1 MEKWVIK
8 DHELTYDDKTHSY
21 FCDGKKCIS
30 VTQLIKLKFPN
41 KYKDVDENVL
51 KAAAKKGN
59 ELHNAIEVFEKYG
72 LESEYLKEFRNY
84 LFLKDKY
91 KFKALENELPVIVP
105 YEDLFICGR
114 LDLVLEEN
122 EELGIGDIKRIA
134 VLDKE
139 YLTYQLNLY
148 RLGFIYSYEKE
159 PKFLRAIYLRNDVR
173 KYVEIPIN
181 AKFGLDLIKE
191 YHERKIK

>member
-91 KFKALENELPVIVP
+91 KFKALENELPVIVS

-122 EELGIGDIKRIA
+122 EELGIGDIKRTA

>member
-105 YEDLFICGR
+105 YEICLFVG
-114 LDLVLEEN
+114 
-122 EELGIGDIKRIA
+122 G
-134 VLDKE
+134 
-139 YLTYQLNLY
+139 
-148 RLGFIYSYEKE
+148 
-159 PKFLRAIYLRNDVR
+159 
-173 KYVEIPIN
+173 
-181 AKFGLDLIKE
+181 
-191 YHERKIK
+191 

>member
-1 MEKWVIK
+1 M
-8 DHELTYDDKTHSY
+8 
-21 FCDGKKCIS
+21 
-30 VTQLIKLKFPN
+30 
-41 KYKDVDENVL
+41 
-51 KAAAKKGN
+51 
-59 ELHNAIEVFEKYG
+59 
-72 LESEYLKEFRNY
+72 
-84 LFLKDKY
+84 
-91 KFKALENELPVIVP
+91 
-105 YEDLFICGR
+105 FICGR

-122 EELGIGDIKRIA
+122 EELGIGDIKRTA

-191 YHERKIK
+191 YYERKIK

>member
-91 KFKALENELPVIVP
+91 KFKALESELPVIVP

-122 EELGIGDIKRIA
+122 EELGIGDIKRTA

>member
-30 VTQLIKLKFPN
+30 VTQLIKFKFPN

-91 KFKALENELPVIVP
+91 KFKALESELPVIVP

-114 LDLVLEEN
+114 LDLVLEES
-122 EELGIGDIKRIA
+122 EELGIGDIKRTA

>member
-1 MEKWVIK
+1 MEKWIIK
-8 DHELTYDDKTHSY
+8 DHELTYDDETHSY
-21 FCDGKKCIS
+21 YCDGKKCIS
-30 VTQLIKLKFPN
+30 VTQLIHFQFPD
-41 KYKDVDENVL
+41 KYKDVDEAVL
-51 KAAAKKGN
+51 KNAAKKGN
-59 ELHNAIEVFEKYG
+59 ELHNAIEVYEKYG

-84 LFLKDKY
+84 LFLKLKHKFNVVNNEIPIILPY
-91 KFKALENELPVIVP
+91 KDI
-105 YEDLFICGR
+105 FICGR

-122 EELGIGDIKRIA
+122 EELGIGDIKRTA

-159 PKFLRAIYLRNDVR
+159 PKFLRAIYLRNNVR

>member
-30 VTQLIKLKFPN
+30 VTQLIKFKFPN

-91 KFKALENELPVIVP
+91 KFKALESELPVIVP

-122 EELGIGDIKRIA
+122 EELGIGDIKRTA

-159 PKFLRAIYLRNDVR
+159 PKFLRAIYLRNAVR